1 MCSCKA
7 SPLIGL
13 CQTCLFFNQYSML
26 QFSHLH
32 LFFSNIVP
40 IMLKK
45 FLIILNT
52 KYTQIHSD
60 TLCTLGVIVLKHDRC
75 FNVVFPTTCLSVTEA
90 VSKKEKTCSAA
101 AEGQPYNYWTSWVSL
116 FHGFPTNLACRQNLI
131 HLQQLPHTLEALAS
145 VHAGL
150 NLK

>member
-1 MCSCKA
+1 MAFAKYA
-7 SPLIGL
+7 N
-13 CQTCLFFNQYSML
+13 FFTQNSML

-60 TLCTLGVIVLKHDRC
+60 TLCTRLNTKRKIRTNPPPK
-75 FNVVFPTTCLSVTEA
+75 EE
-90 VSKKEKTCSAA
+90 SKAK
-101 AEGQPYNYWTSWVSL
+101 
-116 FHGFPTNLACRQNLI
+116 
-131 HLQQLPHTLEALAS
+131 
-145 VHAGL
+145 
-150 NLK
+150 